1 MKVIKEVIVVEGKHD
16 SATLKQYFKCD
27 TVITNGLSLDEET
40 LTYIKELNE
49 TRGVI
54 LFLDPD
60 SPGNRIRHR
69 INEAVPGCK
78 NAFVDKV
85 NARTDKKS
93 WCRTCKQESVR
104 RGTQ

>member
-78 NAFVDKV
+78 NAFVDK
-85 NARTDKKS
+85 S

-104 RGTQ
+104 RSTQ

>member
-40 LTYIKELNE
+40 LAYIKELNE

-60 SPGNRIRHR
+60 DRYDSHLLEEI
-69 INEAVPGCK
+69 EK
-78 NAFVDKV
+78 SLKV
-85 NARTDKKS
+85 NRAQVIVLDTASMKLYLD
-93 WCRTCKQESVR
+93 VR
-104 RGTQ
+104 MLLWIK